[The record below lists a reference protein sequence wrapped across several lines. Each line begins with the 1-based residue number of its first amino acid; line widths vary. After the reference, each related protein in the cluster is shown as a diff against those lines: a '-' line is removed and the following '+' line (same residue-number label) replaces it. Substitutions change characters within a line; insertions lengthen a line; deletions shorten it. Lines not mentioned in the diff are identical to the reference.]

1 MSDDTTNEVART
13 RANRLYWSSTETVD
27 EIAAR
32 LEIGRSALYSS
43 IRPAPALAECRRCGA
58 GLVFANRSARAA
70 GRARC
75 PDCGATQ
82 LLGEHAHPSDR
93 VRESLA
99 PPELPVGLLD
109 PPIASPPPSVG
120 RLTSR
125 REWNHALS
133 TVERGRLVMIGG
145 AAALGIAAGVAA
157 VEILRAR
164 R

>member
-1 MSDDTTNEVART
+1 MTETADNEVARQ
-13 RANRLYWSSTETVD
+13 RANRLYWSSAETVD

-43 IRPAPALAECRRCGA
+43 IRPAPALADCRRCGA
-58 GLVFANRSARAA
+58 GLVFPNRSARSA

-75 PDCGATQ
+75 TDCGATQ
-82 LLGEHAHPSDR
+82 LIGENAHPSDR
-93 VRESLA
+93 VRESRA
-99 PPELPVGLLD
+99 PAELPVGLLD
-109 PPIASPPPSVG
+109 PPIATAHPTVG

-133 TVERGRLVMIGG
+133 TVERGRLMMIGG